1 MNHSLM
7 NFNAGLQPTP
17 QFPTAMLNP
26 NFANNMGAA
35 LYPANGASLLPAPLR
50 ESAAMEAPSIIS
62 KRKPITLYIDY
73 DDESLSPYQ
82 CLVRKHIE
90 LFEADRDE
98 VDGNA
103 KGRNKPIVLGQVGI
117 RCKHCSNIPA
127 KNRGRGS
134 KYYPA
139 KLSGLYQAAQSMA
152 SGHLC
157 NHCNQIPQALRSELL
172 ILREK
177 KSSAGGGKKYWADGV
192 RDLGVVEDEQGLRFK
207 NPK

>member
-1 MNHSLM
+1 
-7 NFNAGLQPTP
+7 
-17 QFPTAMLNP
+17 
-26 NFANNMGAA
+26 MGSSH
-35 LYPANGASLLPAPLR
+35 LTG
-50 ESAAMEAPSIIS
+50 
-62 KRKPITLYIDY
+62 KKPITLYMDC
-73 DDESLSPYQ
+73 DDDSLSPYQ

-90 LFEADRDE
+90 LFEADREE

-117 RCKHCSNIPA
+117 RCRHCSTVPA
-127 KNRGRGS
+127 KHRGRGS

-157 NHCNQIPQALRSELL
+157 NFCNQIPQALRGEML

-192 RDLGVVEDEQGLRFK
+192 RVLGVVEDEHGLRFK
-207 NPK
+207 KPR